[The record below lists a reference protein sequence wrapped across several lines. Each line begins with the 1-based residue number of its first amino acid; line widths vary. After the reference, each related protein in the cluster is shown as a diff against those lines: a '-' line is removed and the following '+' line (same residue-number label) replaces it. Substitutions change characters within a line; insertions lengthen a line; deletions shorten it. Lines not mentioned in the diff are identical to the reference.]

1 MRLWLK
7 KIRISNHMT
16 QASVAQRAGIS
27 RSYYTRIEN
36 GVYFLPTETAKKIAN
51 TLNFRWTR
59 FYEESENRLDESH

>member
-16 QASVAQRAGIS
+16 QASVAKNAGIS

-36 GVYFLPTETAKKIAN
+36 GVYILPAETDKKIAS
-51 TLNFRWTR
+51 TLNFQWTR
-59 FYEESENRLDESH
+59 FYEEQEIR